1 MNQPLGS
8 CHSHTKEIAS
18 ITDELQHYHYRKSQQ
33 ERNPSNDPTTTSE
46 PPDSNDMDVDYEEQ
60 VTSKATVFTE
70 EYEGAGAL
78 FGNGTTFMN
87 QFDLDTYASEHQENT
102 YYPFAS
108 KDEWELASFLLGS
121 DLSMAAI
128 TKFLSL
134 KLVSFMN
141 NSKVNS

>member
-1 MNQPLGS
+1 
-8 CHSHTKEIAS
+8 
-18 ITDELQHYHYRKSQQ
+18 
-33 ERNPSNDPTTTSE
+33 
-46 PPDSNDMDVDYEEQ
+46 MDVDYEEQ